1 MGLLEQIVTVEALER
16 ESTRRTIFRENPL
29 RLPMKRDIDQ
39 LELQGQGLEARL
51 IKWNAEIDTKS
62 ARHLAQVANWNDL
75 LRLHKA
81 WEHSGEELDEAS
93 TRLRIANSKIA
104 TYSAVQ
110 GEPYRI
116 AEPPRAPLEPTE
128 PSPLIIILS
137 SLLGGLAFGLAVAFL
152 AEFSKSCFRS
162 VGDVSRV
169 MGVPILGVV
178 NLIQTRAD
186 VRRRRFKR
194 LVIGG
199 STAML
204 LGCLGWFTYAWS
216 YDQAQLP
223 TRVVQVVEDFR
234 LSLR

>member
-1 MGLLEQIVTVEALER
+1 M
-16 ESTRRTIFRENPL
+16 
-29 RLPMKRDIDQ
+29 
-39 LELQGQGLEARL
+39 
-51 IKWNAEIDTKS
+51 
-62 ARHLAQVANWNDL
+62 
-75 LRLHKA
+75 
-81 WEHSGEELDEAS
+81 
-93 TRLRIANSKIA
+93 
-104 TYSAVQ
+104 
-110 GEPYRI
+110 
-116 AEPPRAPLEPTE
+116 
-128 PSPLIIILS
+128 
-137 SLLGGLAFGLAVAFL
+137 AFL